1 LKKIDRLLLVS
12 FIPPFL
18 VTFGIATFVLLM
30 QILWVY
36 IDDIAGKG
44 LSAFVIIELL
54 AYKCVGLVPMALPLA
69 ILISA
74 VMVMGGLAERYELS
88 SLKSAGISLIR
99 VMRPIIIFGSVATFV
114 SYLCND
120 YIIPIANLQFGSR
133 MYDIREKKPTMSM
146 ETGVFNDDFGNYA
159 IRIGEKGPDGRTIKD
174 ILIYDHSEANSGKL
188 TQVVAES
195 GEMFSTRDGSYFVM
209 QLYNGHQYIE
219 SRPTGRNTGQG
230 APFIRTSFKSWNK
243 VFDLSEFNMDI
254 TNPDLFSQNRSM
266 MSISQLA
273 SQIDTIQ
280 KRIDQRY
287 LNLAKQVGTH
297 FSVLP
302 LDSLYP
308 QALLELIELDGD
320 EKPLL
325 DSLSEEDVLQDSL
338 TADSLKLLEKMGTD
352 SIQRL
357 ESYNQRISSAG
368 RERAEMEEKPKP
380 KKGIPTDQK
389 VKTDQEERLAKA
401 AAIKKAAAVANEE
414 DSTRVLPILPL
425 ERFDNDTITTV
436 TAWLEALTPA
446 ERRRFMTKAK
456 SSARAIINQAEQA
469 EVSLSRTKEDKV
481 KHIYEMHTKYSM
493 AVVCIIFVFIGAP
506 LGAIVRKG
514 GFGYPLLV
522 SVVAFIVFIV
532 LTIFCRKIAETLL
545 VPASLAAWLPCIVL
559 SPIGVWLTIKA
570 MADSKL
576 FDFSGTKESIMKLFR
591 KRTPTAQ

>member
-12 FIPPFL
+12 FIGPFL

-44 LSAFVIIELL
+44 LSIFVIMELL

-88 SLKSAGISLIR
+88 SLKSAGISLLR
-99 VMRPIIIFGSVATFV
+99 VMRPIIIFGSIATFV

-120 YIIPIANLQFGSR
+120 YIIPVANLQFGSR

-159 IRIGEKGPDGRTIKD
+159 IRIGEKGSDGRTISD

-188 TQVVAES
+188 TQVIAES
-195 GEMFSTRDGSYFVM
+195 GEMFSTKDGSYFVM

-219 SRPTGRNTGQG
+219 SRPTGRNTGKG
-230 APFIRTSFKSWNK
+230 APFIRTAFKSWNK

-302 LDSLYP
+302 VDSLYP
-308 QALLELIELDGD
+308 QAQLEPEED
-320 EKPLL
+320 E
-325 DSLSEEDVLQDSL
+325 LSEIDAEQDSL
-338 TADSLKLLEKMGTD
+338 ANEDTMQDSLLADSLRLLEKMGTD
-352 SIQRL
+352 SVQRL
-357 ESYNQRISSAG
+357 ESYSQRMSSAG
-368 RERAEMEEKPKP
+368 RNRTDEREKLIALEKT
-380 KKGIPTDQK
+380 TDQK
-389 VKTDQEERLAKA
+389 ERMAKA
-401 AAIKKAAAVANEE
+401 AAIKKAAGMETKV
-414 DSTRVLPILPL
+414 DSSKVQPQVPL
-425 ERFDNDTITTV
+425 ERFNDTITSV
-436 TAWLEALTPA
+436 TAWLEVLTPA

-576 FDFSGTKESIMKLFR
+576 FDLSGLTASISKLFR
-591 KRTPTAQ
+591 RLRPKHKQPV

>member
-1 LKKIDRLLLVS
+1 MKKIDRLLLVS

-88 SLKSAGISLIR
+88 SLKSAGISLLR

-230 APFIRTSFKSWNK
+230 APFIRTSFQSWNK

-273 SQIDTIQ
+273 NQIDTIQ

-308 QALLELIELDGD
+308 QALLGLDELDGD

-325 DSLSEEDVLQDSL
+325 DSLSEENVLRDSL
-338 TADSLKLLEKMGTD
+338 TADSLKLLNKMGTD
-352 SIQRL
+352 SIERL
-357 ESYNQRISSAG
+357 EAYNQRISSAG
-368 RERAEMEEKPKP
+368 RERAVAEEKPIP
-380 KKGIPTDQK
+380 KKGIPVNQK
-389 VKTDQEERLAKA
+389 AKTDQEERMAKA
-401 AAIKKAAAVANEE
+401 EAIKKAAGVATEE
-414 DSTRVLPILPL
+414 DSTKVLPILPL
-425 ERFDNDTITTV
+425 ERFDDDTITTV

-456 SSARAIINQAEQA
+456 SSARAIINQSEQA

-576 FDFSGTKESIMKLFR
+576 FDFSGTKESILKLFR
-591 KRTPTAQ
+591 KRTQTAQ